1 VPSLIGAAMK
11 QPANLLAISMARWS
25 ITFGLLV
32 TRLVLA
38 CFLFSLVWAWRIWD
52 AFAHLHLPEPL
63 AALGAVLSLAR
74 ISALL
79 RRALQELW

>member
-1 VPSLIGAAMK
+1 MK

-38 CFLFSLVWAWRIWD
+38 CLLFSLVWAWRIWD

-63 AALGAVLSLAR
+63 SALGAVLSLAR

-79 RRALQELW
+79 RRAVCFRG